1 METAVPKCE
10 ELFPIFRERQRH
22 GKRGGWGAPF
32 VRKMDKLTSSSTFS
46 KTKGS
51 V

>member
-1 METAVPKCE
+1 METAVPNCE
-10 ELFPIFRERQRH
+10 ELFPIFRQKE
-22 GKRGGWGAPF
+22 RGGGGGPF
-32 VRKMDKLTSSSTFS
+32 VKNMDRLTSSSTFS